1 MVAKEDKI
9 NIAFNGFGRIGRNL
23 VRTLINDSRYN
34 IVAINARATVD
45 VRAHLFKYDSIY
57 GHFEGKI
64 SYELDNLIIN
74 GKTIPNFDRKI
85 PTHLPWK
92 ELEVDYVIDST
103 GKFTDKHA
111 LAQHIEAGAKN
122 VIVTSP
128 AADVDATIIFG
139 VNESEYKIQENNIIS
154 ASSCTT
160 TCLTPILKVLQ
171 KQYGIKQGYVTT
183 IHAYTMAQSLLDSSH
198 SDLRRARAATM
209 SMIPT
214 VTGAAKNVGV
224 VLPELEGKM
233 SGQSIRV
240 PVPDVS
246 LLDMSIELEKD
257 IDIESVH
264 EMFNKESK
272 GKMKG
277 IIDVSCEPLVSVD
290 YIGNTYSAVIDCLS
304 TNVLNKR
311 FLKLLAWYDNEQGY
325 CCRVIDLLGFLTK
338 KTNPPKSPQ
347 TKGL

>member
-257 IDIESVH
+257 VDIESVH

-290 YIGNTYSAVIDCLS
+290 YIGSTYSAVIDCLS